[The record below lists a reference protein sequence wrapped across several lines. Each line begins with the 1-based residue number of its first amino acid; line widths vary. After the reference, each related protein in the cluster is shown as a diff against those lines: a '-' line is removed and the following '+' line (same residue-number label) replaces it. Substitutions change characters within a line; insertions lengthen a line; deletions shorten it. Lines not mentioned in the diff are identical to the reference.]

1 MKGVYNSWKGNYGDT
16 WVGGEPNAEL
26 SYVYGKPKME
36 LTAGVTVRPI
46 HQLAIDA
53 NYYLAT
59 DRYTF
64 VWGNSDVKLNNINE
78 LNLQIGYTFNDTF
91 GVYVKGQN
99 LLNQH
104 YEMFYGYPMQGI
116 TLMGGVNINF

>member
-1 MKGVYNSWKGNYGDT
+1 
-16 WVGGEPNAEL
+16 
-26 SYVYGKPKME
+26 ME

-59 DRYTF
+59 DRYTS
-64 VWGNSDVKLNNINE
+64 GCGIRDVKLNNINE